1 MDEKERE
8 AVLSL
13 DWELD
18 ELIKKYM
25 GIVDPQRM
33 VGVLANRL
41 ESVRLR
47 MVLIKIRQLEPVAF
61 E

>member
-1 MDEKERE
+1 MDERERE

-13 DWELD
+13 DRELD

-25 GIVDPQRM
+25 GAVDPQRM
-33 VGVLANRL
+33 VGVLATRL

-47 MVLIKIRQLEPVAF
+47 MVFIKIRELEPAAF
-61 E
+61 